1 MITCQ
6 VNIDMEPVVA
16 LRLQGPG
23 GRERVIEATID
34 TGFNGFLTLPPNLV
48 QDLALRRV
56 SRGRAIV
63 ANGAR
68 QLFDICA
75 VTVLW
80 DGQPRYIEADS
91 LRNEPLI
98 GMGLLK
104 GHDLL
109 IQVEVGGSVVI
120 EARNQNQPH

>member
-1 MITCQ
+1 MITGQ
-6 VNIDMEPVVA
+6 VNVDLEPVVT
-16 LRLQGPG
+16 LRLRGPG
-23 GRERVIEATID
+23 GRERKIAATID

-48 QDLALRRV
+48 QDLALHRI

-80 DGQPRYIEADS
+80 DGKSRIVEADS

-109 IQVEVGGSVVI
+109 IQVEAGGSVVI
-120 EARNQNQPH
+120 EARSQPQPH

>member
-1 MITCQ
+1 MTGQANADI
-6 VNIDMEPVVA
+6 EPVVA
-16 LRLQGPG
+16 LRLRGPG
-23 GRERVIEATID
+23 GREGKVEAVVD
-34 TGFNGFLTLPPNLV
+34 TGFNGFLTLPPELV
-48 QDLALRRV
+48 EDLTLRRV
-56 SRGRAIV
+56 ARGRAIV

-80 DGQPRYIEADS
+80 DGEPRYVEADS

-98 GMGLLK
+98 GMALLK

-109 IQVEVGGSVVI
+109 VQVEVGGSVVI
-120 EARNQNQPH
+120 EERSRIRPH